1 MKKEDNFYDVG
12 MADVPLIEYVNIFLG
27 NLVWMKRGI
36 DKEIATYDLVVREF
50 PQKWNFYAFDG
61 LERLVSGLLNYKF
74 DDESIAIL
82 KALNFIDS
90 KEAEYFYR
98 NFKFSGDV
106 WSLKN
111 GTIFFP
117 GEPIVRITAP
127 VAEANMLT
135 AFMLNAVGYSTRLLT
150 KCVRIN
156 LATGKSK
163 SSASGSGA
171 VRLASMEHAMYSLR
185 ACKILGQPIVCPI
198 FYKKF
203 PEYLDDKRKVIIN
216 VNHAVIKSFESE
228 VVAYQYIL
236 SELTDRMDMISVM
249 IDTYDTEKGLDL
261 FIAEIK
267 KRPKLDLK
275 KLAVTI
281 DSGDIQELAFYVRKM
296 LDENGLSEITIQ
308 ALSNLDEYKIKKMVD
323 ADTPVDFYIAATEVL
338 NITDNPKFEA
348 VYKMAELR
356 RGDGT
361 IEQKAKLT
369 EGKESFPGRKQVF
382 RIYENGKMAYD
393 IIGLENEK
401 LGTPLLHKYIDQGE
415 QVLALPSLEE
425 ISANLKKEL
434 IALPE
439 KYKAIDRS
447 EKYFVMLSAELKD
460 LLKEVKKKHAE

>member
-1 MKKEDNFYDVG
+1 
-12 MADVPLIEYVNIFLG
+12 
-27 NLVWMKRGI
+27 MKRGI

-50 PQKWNFYAFDG
+50 PQKWNFYVFDG
-61 LERLVSGLLNYKF
+61 LERLVNGLLNYKF
-74 DDESIAIL
+74 NEESVAIL

-90 KEAEYFYR
+90 KKAEDFYR

-127 VAEANMLT
+127 VAQANMLT
-135 AFMLNAVGYSTRLLT
+135 AFMLNAIGYSTRLLT

-156 LATGKSK
+156 LATGSSK

-203 PEYLDDKRKVIIN
+203 PEYLNDKRKVIIN
-216 VNHAVIKSFESE
+216 INHAVIKSFESE
-228 VVAYQYIL
+228 VAAYQYVL
-236 SELTDRMDMISVM
+236 SELTNRTDMISVM

-281 DSGDIQELAFYVRKM
+281 DSGDIQEQAFYVREV

-308 ALSNLDEYKIKKMVD
+308 ALSNLDEHKIKKMVD
-323 ADTPVDFYIAATEVL
+323 ADTPIDFYIAATEVL

-348 VYKMAELR
+348 VYKMAELCR
-356 RGDGT
+356 KDGS

-369 EGKESFPGRKQVF
+369 QGKESFPGRKQVF
-382 RIYENGKMAYD
+382 RVY
-393 IIGLENEK
+393 ENEK
-401 LGTPLLHKYIDQGE
+401 IAYDVVGLEDEKLGKPLLHKFINQGE
-415 QVLALPSLEE
+415 QVLELPSLEE
-425 ISANLKKEL
+425 IGENIKTEL
-434 IALPE
+434 SSLPD
-439 KYKAIDRS
+439 KYKTIDES
-447 EKYFVMLSAELKD
+447 HKYFVMLSAELKD
-460 LLKEVKKKHAE
+460 MLGEVRKKHVGQINTNEN